1 MNVLNG
7 VTAVQRCGHTLQT
20 HSSQVWGSTVHIK
33 TPLAM
38 AITVTLALGA
48 AAPLQAAGQQAL
60 AATGVVAA
68 DAVDLDRIEV
78 RAQLESQ
85 VRAVDLKRSSDAI
98 EDAVSSDAL
107 GQYPDKNVAESL
119 QRLPGISVTRD
130 QGEGRFVV
138 IRGLD
143 ANLNSVSI
151 DGIAVGTPED
161 SSRAAPLDVIPS
173 DSTERLRVVKSPT
186 PDMPGDAIG
195 GAVLVESAS
204 AFDRDGRS
212 LRGKIEASHQQLS
225 GETSPKASFNY
236 SEVFA
241 DTFGI
246 ALGVNYQ
253 NRKFESDN
261 TEVEYDNLDGDIDP
275 QDVKPGDVTAINLQ
289 NRKYEIERK
298 RIGAI
303 LNMDW
308 RPNEDSKYYL
318 RTLYSQFDDAETR
331 QRVIYNFDD
340 ADMVATGTDQYR
352 LDDLPADAIQKRMR
366 YRTKKENTFAASLGG
381 ENKLTNAVVDYKIG
395 YTRTE
400 ERVNDE
406 MEARFELDA
415 DDMSATLDQR
425 SRLPTY
431 TLSSNDW
438 MDNANYA
445 FDRFVISPKQVNDE
459 ERSAQVNVRF
469 DGDNSSIKFGL
480 LGRWRDRDVNVDE
493 SELRRGPD
501 IDLASWTAA
510 DPEHRHG
517 VMGQG
522 MSSAAMRAY
531 WAQNGSRYTARPQD
545 VAGNAAT
552 SLEEDYT
559 ASEDIF
565 ASYAMGT
572 WDIGALRI
580 IGGVRVENTRFK
592 ATGNSVELDDDD
604 GYTVSPVEANRS
616 YTNVLPGL
624 HLRYDAAD
632 DWVLRASANKT
643 VSRPSFGDISPR
655 RALNA
660 GDEALRLG
668 NPQLDPYESK
678 NIDLSV
684 EKYIGTTG
692 IVSLGLFHKS
702 IDGYIVETVSQND
715 PAYDGLD
722 VTRPI
727 NGRKATV
734 RGAEFNWQQQLAFLP
749 GALDGLLVGASGTW
763 LDTRFDAGIADR
775 EGEEFMLPRASKH
788 VYSAHIG
795 YEKYGLSTRLAA
807 VYRSEYLD
815 TVGAG
820 RAFDIYVAPNTQLDF
835 SLDYKFTPRISL
847 YFEAQNL
854 LDKPLE
860 LYQGSRSR
868 TLQME
873 EYGRT
878 YAVGLKVAL

>member
-298 RIGAI
+298 RIGAN

-415 DDMSATLDQR
+415 DDMSGTLDQR

-522 MSSAAMRAY
+522 MSSTAMRAY

-572 WDIGALRI
+572 WDVGALRI

-660 GDEALRLG
+660 GDEELRLG

-835 SLDYKFTPRISL
+835 SLDYKFTPRISM

-860 LYQGSRSR
+860 LYQGTRSR

>member
-7 VTAVQRCGHTLQT
+7 VTAVQLCGHTLQT

-298 RIGAI
+298 RIGAN

-415 DDMSATLDQR
+415 DNMSGTLDQR

-572 WDIGALRI
+572 WDIGSLRI

-660 GDEALRLG
+660 GDEELRLG

-763 LDTRFDAGIADR
+763 LDTKFDAGIADR

-835 SLDYKFTPRISL
+835 SLDYKFTPRISM

-860 LYQGSRSR
+860 LYQGTRSR

>member
-415 DDMSATLDQR
+415 DDMSGTLDQR

-531 WAQNGSRYTARPQD
+531 WAQNGSRYIARPQD

-660 GDEALRLG
+660 GDEELRLG

-860 LYQGSRSR
+860 LYQGTRSR

>member
-1 MNVLNG
+1 
-7 VTAVQRCGHTLQT
+7 
-20 HSSQVWGSTVHIK
+20 
-33 TPLAM
+33 M

-48 AAPLQAAGQQAL
+48 AAPRQAAGQQAL

-298 RIGAI
+298 RIGAN

-415 DDMSATLDQR
+415 DDMSGTLDQR

-660 GDEALRLG
+660 GDEELRLG

-763 LDTRFDAGIADR
+763 LDTKFDAGIADR

-835 SLDYKFTPRISL
+835 SLDYKFTPRISM

-860 LYQGSRSR
+860 LYQGTRSR

>member
-7 VTAVQRCGHTLQT
+7 VTAVQLCGHTLQT

-298 RIGAI
+298 RIGAN

-415 DDMSATLDQR
+415 DDMSGTLDQR

-660 GDEALRLG
+660 GDEELRLG

-835 SLDYKFTPRISL
+835 SLDYKFTPRISM

-860 LYQGSRSR
+860 LYQGTRSR

>member
-7 VTAVQRCGHTLQT
+7 VTAVQRCGHTVQT

-68 DAVDLDRIEV
+68 NAVDLDRIEV

-85 VRAVDLKRSSDAI
+85 LRAVDLKRSSDAI

-241 DTFGI
+241 ETFGI

-253 NRKFESDN
+253 NRRFESDN

-275 QDVKPGDVTAINLQ
+275 QDLKPGDLTAINLQ

-298 RIGAI
+298 RIGAN

-308 RPNEDSKYYL
+308 RPDEGSRYYL

-381 ENKLTNAVVDYKIG
+381 ENTLTNAVVDYKIG

-400 ERVNDE
+400 ERVDDE

-415 DDMSATLDQR
+415 DDMSGTLDQR

-431 TLSSNDW
+431 TLSSNGW
-438 MDNANYA
+438 MDNANFA

-469 DGDNSSIKFGL
+469 DGDKSSIKFGL

-572 WDIGALRI
+572 WDIGSLRI

-624 HLRYDAAD
+624 QLRYDAAD

-660 GDEALRLG
+660 GDQELRLG

-722 VTRPI
+722 VIRPI

-775 EGEEFMLPRASKH
+775 DGEEFMLPRASRH

-815 TVGAG
+815 TVGTG

-835 SLDYKFTPRISL
+835 SLDYKFTPRISMYL
-847 YFEAQNL
+847 EAQNL

-860 LYQGSRSR
+860 LYQGTRSR

>member
-1 MNVLNG
+1 M
-7 VTAVQRCGHTLQT
+7 
-20 HSSQVWGSTVHIK
+20 HIK

-298 RIGAI
+298 RIGAN

-308 RPNEDSKYYL
+308 RPNEDSTYYL

-415 DDMSATLDQR
+415 DDMSGTLDQR

-522 MSSAAMRAY
+522 MSSAAMRSY

-660 GDEALRLG
+660 GDEELRLG
-668 NPQLDPYESK
+668 NPQLAPYESK

-763 LDTRFDAGIADR
+763 LDTTFDAGIADR

-815 TVGAG
+815 SVGAG

-835 SLDYKFTPRISL
+835 SLDYKFTPRISM

-860 LYQGSRSR
+860 LYQGTRSR